1 MNETVKIY
9 TDGGARGNP
18 GPAAVGAV
26 AYNSQGE
33 EIWRLSRY
41 IGTATNNI
49 AEYNALLFALK
60 KLAQKGCGQA
70 VEAFLDS
77 ELVVKQLRGEYR
89 VKDEKLKVLFDG
101 IKHELSNFTSVQ
113 FNHVKREQNKIADS
127 LVNKALDER
136 VNVRP

>member
-1 MNETVKIY
+1 MSKAIKIY

-26 AYNSQGE
+26 AYTSEGK

-41 IGTATNNI
+41 IGNATNNI

-60 KLAQKGCGQA
+60 KLAQQKDGE
-70 VEAFLDS
+70 VIEAFLDS
-77 ELVVKQLRGEYR
+77 ELVVKQLKGEYR
-89 VKDEKLKVLFDG
+89 VKDEKLKILFHD
-101 IKHELSNFTSVQ
+101 IKEQLSSFTSVQ
-113 FNHVKREQNKIADS
+113 FNHVKREQNKVADS

-136 VNVRP
+136 ANV